1 MEDMYNLVKDFFSH
15 DMDLDDLFDSE
26 AGARMT
32 KMW

>member
-26 AGARMT
+26 AM
-32 KMW
+32 KM